1 LAKRIK
7 RQTAVID
14 FRNPTQIEITFIFTH
29 LRKWGV
35 KETTT
40 LAAKVK
46 E

>member
-7 RQTAVID
+7 RQTAAID